1 MATTSE
7 KFIAARKASGKTL
20 AQITQSAGLKSIN
33 TYTGREDD
41 PEQFRLSELKG
52 MYTDMNDIA
61 KPMLLDAV
69 NSIFLPR

>member
-7 KFIAARKASGKTL
+7 KFIAARRASGKTL
-20 AQITQSAGLKSIN
+20 AQITRSAGLKSIS

-69 NSIFLPR
+69 SSVFLPE